1 FSDDEC
7 SDISDE
13 EWLPE
18 KNRDMEAEDDGD
30 TDSQDAESE
39 DDEGQDAEEGQ
50 HDQGAVEDGH
60 MAPDHTQARKN
71 IWKVQDND
79 FDGDLHL
86 FPADLI
92 DDITYNTNL
101 YALQK
106 GKENLAVTGEEM
118 QIFLG
123 INLIMGYIRYPRAR
137 MYWSS
142 EDGLRLGIIAN
153 AMSVNRYEQILR
165 YLHFVDNL
173 TYQQANMDRLFKI
186 RPFLSALQETFKA
199 AADPEEFQSVDEQII
214 PFKGLLSIKQ
224 YIPKNPNPGSESV
237 GEAGT
242 SGYTNRFEVYQG
254 SASSGCIS
262 GLGMAGDVVMRL
274 CDDIKHKNHKV
285 FFDNF
290 FCSIPL
296 IEALK
301 DQGIYGTG
309 TCRANRLK
317 GANQKLKSQKQLKEM
332 GRGACSVVS
341 NNANITVTRWLDS
354 SVVHMVSSCAGQS
367 PEDVANR
374 WVKKDKTMMM
384 VQKPFS
390 VALYNQHM
398 GGVDLVDQCL
408 AMYPTDVET
417 RGGTSESSVARALI
431 NSGTLQQNKRGRP
444 IETPQPVKRRAV
456 TRVARE
462 VRFGAGYHWP
472 QLTKVKNANRCHD
485 AACTRK
491 TKYICMHCCVPLCPG
506 CFANFHTKNYWS

>member
-1 FSDDEC
+1 
-7 SDISDE
+7 
-13 EWLPE
+13 
-18 KNRDMEAEDDGD
+18 
-30 TDSQDAESE
+30 
-39 DDEGQDAEEGQ
+39 
-50 HDQGAVEDGH
+50 
-60 MAPDHTQARKN
+60 
-71 IWKVQDND
+71 
-79 FDGDLHL
+79 
-86 FPADLI
+86 
-92 DDITYNTNL
+92 
-101 YALQK
+101 
-106 GKENLAVTGEEM
+106 
-118 QIFLG
+118 
-123 INLIMGYIRYPRAR
+123 MGYIRYPRAR

-142 EDGLRLGIIAN
+142 EDGLCLGIIAN

-173 TYQQANMDRLFKI
+173 SYQPANTDMLFKI
-186 RPFLSALQETFKA
+186 RPLLSALQETFKA
-199 AADPEEFQSVDEQII
+199 AADPEEIQSVDEQII

-224 YIPKNPNPGSESV
+224 YIPKKPKPWGV
-237 GEAGT
+237 KVWVRAGT
-242 SGYTNRFEVYQG
+242 SGYVNRFEVYQG
-254 SASSGCIS
+254 SASSGHIS

-317 GANQKLKSQKQLKEM
+317 GANQKLKSEKQLKEM

-341 NNANITVTRWLDS
+341 NNANVTVTRWLDS
-354 SVVHMVSSCAGQS
+354 SVIHMVSSCAGQS

-374 WVKKDKTMMM
+374 WVKKEKTMMT

-408 AMYPTDVET
+408 AMYPHRRRNKRWYIRVFFHFLDVTIVNAWRLYLMSGLEKM
-417 RGGTSESSVARALI
+417 RLLLFKASVARALI
-431 NSGTLQQNKRGRP
+431 NSGTLQQSKRGRP
-444 IETPQPVKRRAV
+444 SGTPQPMKRRAV
-456 TRVARE
+456 TKVARE
-462 VRFGAGYHWP
+462 VRFGTGYHWP
-472 QLTKVKNANRCHD
+472 QPTEVKNANRCHD

-491 TKYICMHCCVPLCPG
+491 TKYICMQCCVPLCPG
-506 CFANFHTKNYWS
+506 CFANFHAA